1 MESNSSLLKGQDPLC
16 DSPSREAIRNMDFSD
31 CIQHKTKTR
40 TKSNDSSKSDFSDH
54 SDILKGFYFSIFLR
68 SNLEA
73 PITVVLVPI
82 HRRSSGSLSPR
93 LIQFKRRESID
104 NIINEEKNHEHEVND
119 VNNLNCKVE
128 DLLGMIFYF
137 SSPYKISDSNLLF
150 SDRNK
155 KIPNTVTPSNSP
167 NRRSIGKQVCNY
179 SFRAFFCGKNN

>member
-1 MESNSSLLKGQDPLC
+1 M
-16 DSPSREAIRNMDFSD
+16 
-31 CIQHKTKTR
+31 
-40 TKSNDSSKSDFSDH
+40 
-54 SDILKGFYFSIFLR
+54 
-68 SNLEA
+68 
-73 PITVVLVPI
+73 PI

-128 DLLGMIFYF
+128 DLLGMIFFYF
-137 SSPYKISDSNLLF
+137 LSPYKISDSNWLF

-179 SFRAFFCGKNN
+179 SLRAFFVEKQLNLLLVLYSEQKLSLFFSDSIISSSSITLNVHFFNFNR

>member
-54 SDILKGFYFSIFLR
+54 SDILKGFYFYIFLWT
-68 SNLEA
+68 NLRA
-73 PITVVLVPI
+73 PSTFVLVPI

-128 DLLGMIFYF
+128 DLLGMIISPLINFISNFDSF
-137 SSPYKISDSNLLF
+137 SIIFRPKQ
-150 SDRNK
+150 K
-155 KIPNTVTPSNSP
+155 NSQYCDP
-167 NRRSIGKQVCNY
+167 FQ
-179 SFRAFFCGKNN
+179 FA

>member
-1 MESNSSLLKGQDPLC
+1 M
-16 DSPSREAIRNMDFSD
+16 
-31 CIQHKTKTR
+31 
-40 TKSNDSSKSDFSDH
+40 
-54 SDILKGFYFSIFLR
+54 
-68 SNLEA
+68 
-73 PITVVLVPI
+73 PI

-128 DLLGMIFYF
+128 DLLGMIFFYF
-137 SSPYKISDSNLLF
+137 LSPYKISDSNWLF

-179 SFRAFFCGKNN
+179 SLKAFFCGKTIKSFVSFIFRAEAQPVLLRLDHIIELNHP